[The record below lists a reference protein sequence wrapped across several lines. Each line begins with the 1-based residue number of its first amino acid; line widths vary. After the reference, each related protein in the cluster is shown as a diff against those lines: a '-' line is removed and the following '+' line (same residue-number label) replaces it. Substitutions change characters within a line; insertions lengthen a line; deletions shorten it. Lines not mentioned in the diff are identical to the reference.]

1 MAGVALQPDTLT
13 SSILPYFN
21 RKLRD
26 NFFTSSVAFELFST
40 LIERVDGGAY
50 LQDQIMYN
58 SSPQADVWPG
68 GIATASADFIG
79 NTTSATWNPI
89 YYLGAIG
96 IPDTF
101 AILNQGSGMIVD
113 LIAGQYEQMLMSMVD
128 KINTD
133 FFGNGASRNNIP
145 VLQGLQAI
153 CTSAAD
159 PSAGAYGG
167 ITRVGSSG
175 AYSNPS
181 GTSAWWNANVLTI
194 NGGSQTVWTGTVNT
208 GVSTISNYGAYFAF
222 LIASSVGMFRP
233 LAILCDPLAYQ
244 GYGNLLVATVRQT
257 PLEGVLRNG
266 ARGLSFADIPVIM
279 DVHCPSGTIFSIN
292 DLLKWCI
299 WKNGAFVETPWRTPS
314 NALVNI
320 KYVVLV
326 NALKHERPNTM
337 TVMSGI
343 TG

>member
-1 MAGVALQPDTLT
+1 MPVALQPDTLQ

-26 NFFTSSVAFELFST
+26 NFFESSVAFELFST
-40 LIERVDGGAY
+40 LIERIDGGAY
-50 LQDQIMYN
+50 IQDQIMYN

-68 GIATASADFIG
+68 GVATASADFIG

-101 AILNQGSGMIVD
+101 AILNQASGMIVD
-113 LIAGQYEQMLMSMVD
+113 LIAGQYEQMLMSLVD
-128 KINTD
+128 KINND

-153 CTSAAD
+153 CTSGAD
-159 PSAGAYGG
+159 PTAGPYGG

-175 AYSNPS
+175 TFLSPT
-181 GTSAWWNANVLTI
+181 GTTAWWNANVLTI
-194 NGGSQTVWTGTVNT
+194 SGGSQSVWTGTVNT
-208 GVSTISNYGAYFAF
+208 GTSTISNYGAYFAF

-233 LAILCDPLAYQ
+233 LAILCDPIAYQ

-279 DVHCPSGTIFSIN
+279 DVHCPSGTIFSVN

-299 WKNGAFVETPWRTPS
+299 WTNGAFVETPWRQPS

>member
-1 MAGVALQPDTLT
+1 MPVAIQPDTLT
-13 SSILPYFN
+13 SSILPWFN

-26 NFFTSSVAFELFST
+26 NFFTSSVAFELFTS
-40 LIERVDGGAY
+40 LIERIDGGAY
-50 LQDQIMYN
+50 IQDQIMYN

-68 GIATASADFIG
+68 GAATASADFIG
-79 NTTSATWNPI
+79 NTTSATYNPV

-101 AILNQGSGMIVD
+101 AILNQGQGMIID
-113 LIAGQYEQMLMSMVD
+113 LIAGQYEQMLMSLVD
-128 KINTD
+128 IINKD
-133 FFGNGASRNNIP
+133 FYSTGAARNGVPI
-145 VLQGLQAI
+145 LQGLQAI
-153 CTSAAD
+153 CTSGAD
-159 PSAGAYGG
+159 PAGGAYGG

-175 AYSNPS
+175 SFLNPV
-181 GTSAWWNANVLTI
+181 GPAAWWNANVLTI
-194 NGGSQTVWTGTVNT
+194 NGGSQTVWTGAVNPGT
-208 GVSTISNYGAYFAF
+208 STASSYGAYFAF
-222 LIASSVGMFRP
+222 LIASTVGMYRP
-233 LAILCDPLAYQ
+233 LAFLADIIAYQ
-244 GYGNLLVATVRQT
+244 GYGNLLVQTVRQT

-266 ARGLSFADIPVIM
+266 ARGLSFADIPFLL
-279 DVHCPSGTIFSIN
+279 DVRCPSGTVFAIN

-299 WKNGAFVETPWRTPS
+299 WRNGAFVETPWRQPS

-343 TG
+343 LS

>member
-1 MAGVALQPDTLT
+1 MPVALQPDTLS
-13 SSILPYFN
+13 SSILPFFN

-26 NFFTSSVAFELFST
+26 NFFESSVAFELFSS

-50 LQDQIMYN
+50 IQDQIMYN
-58 SSPQADVWPG
+58 SSPQADVWAG
-68 GIATASADFIG
+68 GVATASADFIG
-79 NTTSATWNPI
+79 NTTSATYNPI

-101 AILNQGSGMIVD
+101 AILNQGQGMIVD
-113 LIAGQYEQMLMSMVD
+113 LIAAQYEQMLMSLVD
-128 KINTD
+128 KINID
-133 FFGNGASRNNIP
+133 LFGNGANRNNTP

-159 PSAGAYGG
+159 PPAGAYGG
-167 ITRVGSSG
+167 IPRVGSSG
-175 AYSNPS
+175 TYANPTGS
-181 GTSAWWNANVLTI
+181 AAWWNANVLTI
-194 NGGSQTVWTGTVNT
+194 SGGAQNVWTGQVNT
-208 GVSTISNYGAYFAF
+208 GTSTTSSYQAYFNF
-222 LIASSVGMFRP
+222 LVASTVGMYRP
-233 LAILCDPLAYQ
+233 LAILADIISYT

-257 PLEGVLRNG
+257 PLEGTLRSG
-266 ARGLSFADIPVIM
+266 ARGLSFADIPLIL
-279 DVHCPSGTIFSIN
+279 DIHCPAGTIFAVN

-299 WKNGAFVETPWRTPS
+299 WRNGAFVETPWRQPS